1 MNPNIDDELREQI
14 LTEFKQVHKLA
25 PADYTENC
33 TNVVMS
39 MVTNKI
45 KEAELRGYDKAWKT
59 IHEVIE
65 VGDIK
70 GQYKILERVR
80 ERTGKN
86 AKFKVECV
94 ECGDLLYRYSNR
106 FNLAHQNC
114 ENRQIIQAEQQLT
127 NQYKGE

>member
-45 KEAELRGYDKAWKT
+45 KEAELRGRIDELGGVKEH
-59 IHEVIE
+59 HESIPLPWE
-65 VGDIK
+65 VG
-70 GQYKILERVR
+70 
-80 ERTGKN
+80 TGPYI
-86 AKFKVECV
+86 E
-94 ECGDLLYRYSNR
+94 GRLT
-106 FNLAHQNC
+106 
-114 ENRQIIQAEQQLT
+114 QLT
-127 NQYKGE
+127 NQHKGES

>member
-45 KEAELRGYDKAWKT
+45 KEAELRGRIDELGGVKEH
-59 IHEVIE
+59 HESIPLPWE
-65 VGDIK
+65 VG
-70 GQYKILERVR
+70 
-80 ERTGKN
+80 TGPYI
-86 AKFKVECV
+86 E
-94 ECGDLLYRYSNR
+94 GRLT
-106 FNLAHQNC
+106 
-114 ENRQIIQAEQQLT
+114 QLT
-127 NQYKGE
+127 NQHKGEQDDE